1 MRLPYSAQALVIIR
15 KCTFSKVALLKPE
28 LIQEMVRRNEYI
40 YIFNFKANKT
50 IFLNIMSV
58 LFCRINQEIIN
69 FVTAVEINK
78 LSESKQPM
86 MKEWDGRISQ

>member
-15 KCTFSKVALLKPE
+15 KCTFRKVAPLKPE

-40 YIFNFKANKT
+40 YITLKQNKA
-50 IFLNIMSV
+50 IFLNITSV
-58 LFCRINQEIIN
+58 LFCMINQEIIN
-69 FVTAVEINK
+69 FGTAVEINK
-78 LSESKQPM
+78 LSESKQPT